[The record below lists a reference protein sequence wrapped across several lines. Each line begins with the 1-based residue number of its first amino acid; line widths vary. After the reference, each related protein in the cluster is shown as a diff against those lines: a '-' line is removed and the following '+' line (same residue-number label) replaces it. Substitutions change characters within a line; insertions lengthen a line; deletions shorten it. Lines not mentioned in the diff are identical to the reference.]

1 MSDDILKV
9 INNLRSL
16 RAFAKELDMESLL
29 EFQEKLNTVIQ
40 ERQKEEE
47 EAKQEE
53 LKKRETL
60 ERLRTQIA
68 EAGINPEEVANFLTN
83 TKTVTKVK
91 SVRKKRT
98 PKYEYLDSNGE
109 LRQWT
114 GQGRHPQ
121 PISEAIKNEG
131 KKLEDFLIKKETPSS
146 SL

>member
-1 MSDDILKV
+1 MSEDTLKL

-16 RAFAKELDMESLL
+16 RAFAKELDMDSLR

-40 ERQKEEE
+40 EREKEEE

-53 LKKRETL
+53 LKKRKTL
-60 ERLRTQIA
+60 ERFRNQIT

-109 LRQWT
+109 VRQWT

-131 KKLEDFLIKKETPSS
+131 KKLEDFLIKKDNTSS
-146 SL
+146 SE